1 MDYYVPRAWRLLM
14 VAEPLERMPS
24 LFYFEAGYTYGVFNT
39 ALHHLV
45 RKVDNETFSQPQ
57 SPAGRAAIQ
66 RFLASKAPR
75 KWAFVQWNWLA
86 EGTPDRTLAEVKILL
101 ENGAFL
107 VGLREK
113 FDESL
118 MLWRHF
124 MGLFV
129 EDIVYA
135 PFKAGFPHPK
145 LTEWHPEERAAV
157 ERIVSQTGDKEYF
170 RVVQR
175 VFEHQVTLYGG
186 WDKLNHD
193 TKIFRE
199 VNFRLQQLCEDV
211 ASTNDG
217 GGVNRVAVC
226 MVAKYR
232 QLKMAQLFNEL

>member
-1 MDYYVPRAWRLLM
+1 M

-24 LFYFEAGYTYGVFNT
+24 LFYFEAGYTYGIYST
-39 ALHHLV
+39 ALGHLI
-45 RKVDNETFSQPQ
+45 RKVDNASFHEPQ

-66 RFLASKAPR
+66 RFLASKSPR

-86 EGTPDRTLAEVKILL
+86 EGTPGRSLAEVKILL

-118 MLWRHF
+118 MLWRFF

-129 EDIVYA
+129 EDIIYA

-145 LTEWHPEERAAV
+145 LSEWHLEERAAV

-170 RVVQR
+170 RTVQQ

-186 WDKLNHD
+186 WDKLNRD
-193 TKIFRE
+193 TKLFRE
-199 VNFRLQQLCEDV
+199 VNYRLQQLCDEV
-211 ASTNDG
+211 TMTNDG
-217 GGVNRVAVC
+217 GGVNRLAVC
-226 MVAKYR
+226 MVSHYRSLKLAK
-232 QLKMAQLFNEL
+232 LFDEL